1 MIVAGCPQAPD
12 WTIDWRALDAAYD
25 WVRALRDC
33 PQEPAHHAE
42 GDVWIHTRM
51 VVEALASRPAFRAL
65 SADARATVFAAAL
78 MHDIGKPA
86 TTRAEPDGKI
96 TSRGHSRRGEIM
108 ARRILWELDVPFVA
122 REPVTQLIRYHQVP
136 FFLIDRE
143 DRLKLAITVSQS
155 TRCDHLALVAEADMR
170 GRVTADQARIL
181 DQVALFVEYCRDERC
196 LDGPRAFAS
205 DHSRFLYCRRPGR
218 DPDYAA
224 HDDTRGELVL
234 MSGLPG
240 AGKDYVARTRYG
252 ELPQVSL
259 DVMRARLG
267 IDPRDNQKPVV
278 HAAQEEARALLRTH
292 ARFVVNGTNLSRDLR
307 RQWIDLADAY
317 GARTKIVYVEPPRAR
332 LLAQNRE
339 RQAVVPA
346 AALERMLARWEV
358 PDATEAH
365 VVEFVVGAER
375 T

>member
-1 MIVAGCPQAPD
+1 MILAGCPQAPD
-12 WTIDWRALDAAYD
+12 WTIDFDALDAAHD
-25 WVRALRDC
+25 WVRALRGC
-33 PQEPAHHAE
+33 PQEPAHHGE

-51 VVEALASRPAFRAL
+51 VVGELAARPAFRAL
-65 SADARATVFAAAL
+65 LPEARAIVFAAAL

-86 TTRAEPDGKI
+86 TTKQEPDGKI

-108 ARRILWELDVPFVA
+108 ARRILWELDVPFTA
-122 REPVTQLIRYHQVP
+122 RELTTQLIRYHQVP

-143 DRLKLAITVSQS
+143 DRRHLALSVSQS
-155 TRCDHLALVAEADMR
+155 TRCDQLALVAEADMR
-170 GRVTADQARIL
+170 GRIAADQPRIL

-196 LDGPRAFAS
+196 LDAPRAFAS
-205 DHSRFLYCRRPGR
+205 DHSRFLYFRRAGR

-224 HDDTRGELVL
+224 YDDTRGELVL

-240 AGKDYVARTRYG
+240 AGKDHVARTRYG

-259 DVMRARLG
+259 DAWRAKLG
-267 IDPRDNQKPVV
+267 IDARDNQKAVV
-278 HAAQEEARALLRTH
+278 HAAQEEARSLLRTH

-317 GARTKIVYVEPPRAR
+317 GARTKIVYVEAPRAR

-339 RQAVVPA
+339 REAVVPA
-346 AALERMLARWEV
+346 AAIERMLARWEV

-365 VVEFVVGAER
+365 AIELVIAER
-375 T
+375 